1 MVHRWLLQILPPMAA
16 VWGLEDAA
24 DIVLQGERGPLPG
37 CMLLKPLVDL
47 GHIQHGL
54 PSAVFER
61 GSPPAEEEVFSD
73 CADRLAGVLGDRQ
86 AHSVRSQPATEI
98 LQQGDVILLFQA
110 LSTGN
115 IFPHSGNEILT
126 KANLMIKENAYT
138 V

>member
-24 DIVLQGERGPLPG
+24 DIVLQGERGLLPG

-61 GSPPAEEEVFSD
+61 GSP
-73 CADRLAGVLGDRQ
+73 Q
-86 AHSVRSQPATEI
+86 AHSVRSQPATEV

-110 LSTGN
+110 LSTRN